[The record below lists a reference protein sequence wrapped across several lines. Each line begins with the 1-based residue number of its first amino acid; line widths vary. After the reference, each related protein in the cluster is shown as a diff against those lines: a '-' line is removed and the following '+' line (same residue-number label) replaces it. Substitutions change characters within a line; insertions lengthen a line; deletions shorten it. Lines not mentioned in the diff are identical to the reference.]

1 MIKIKKKQFIRNGII
16 LTVTSLLIRIISMS
30 FRIYLSDKIG
40 AEGIGLYQLVL
51 TVYLF
56 FSTVTTSGIS
66 LTVTRLVTDYNAR
79 NEPSKAKYVT
89 YKCLVISVI
98 ISIICGFILFVFAD
112 FIGTS
117 FLKDGRTVL
126 SLKILAPSL
135 PFMAFSACLRGYF
148 YAGRK
153 TLQTSGEQLLEQV
166 IEIGVFI
173 FIFTY
178 FSPNELSYACCA
190 IVAGTTCAEFIS
202 FFYSLILYFADSRKQ
217 KCQCEKVQYLGRKI
231 LPIALPVTASSCLR
245 SGLSA
250 IENVLIPSGLKKH
263 GANYTRA
270 LSQYGIISGMAM
282 PVLVFPSVFILPFAT
297 LIIPEMSQASVEKR
311 KNGIHHMTEK
321 MFRLTLLYSLPV
333 MVIFMFFAGQIGEIL
348 YHSNETGFYIALL
361 APVVPLMYLDSVV
374 DGILKGLNEQVS
386 YLAYN
391 IIDSVIRV
399 ILTYI
404 LLPKLGIAGVVIVII
419 VSELLNTSLSI
430 ARLLKITGIR
440 IMIFDWIIRP
450 LICICVPCFISTI
463 IPPFSSPTFNL
474 ICKISF
480 CCLFYLFFLYFTE
493 KKSEKP
499 KHKTSRLLKSK
510 VKA

>member
-1 MIKIKKKQFIRNGII
+1 MIKIKKKQFIRNGFI

-40 AEGIGLYQLVL
+40 AEGIGLYQLIL

-56 FSTVTTSGIS
+56 FSTITTSGMC

-79 NEPSKAKYVT
+79 NEPSKARYVT

-98 ISIICGFILFVFAD
+98 ISVVFGFILFIFAD
-112 FIGTS
+112 FIGTY
-117 FLKDGRTVL
+117 FLKDERTVL

-202 FFYSLILYFADSRKQ
+202 FFYSLILYITDNRKQ
-217 KCQCEKVQYLGRKI
+217 KYRCEKVQYLGRKI

-250 IENVLIPSGLKKH
+250 IENVLIPSGLKKY
-263 GANYTRA
+263 GADYTRA

-311 KNGIHHMTEK
+311 KNGIHYMTEK

-348 YHSNETGFYIALL
+348 YHSNEAGFYIALL
-361 APVVPLMYLDSVV
+361 APVVPLMYLDSIV

-430 ARLLKITGIR
+430 ARLLKITGIQL
-440 IMIFDWIIRP
+440 MIFDWIIRP
-450 LICICVPCFISTI
+450 LICICVPCLIAMILPS
-463 IPPFSSPTFNL
+463 FSSDISDIIF
-474 ICKISF
+474 KIIF
-480 CCLFYLFFLYFTE
+480 CCLFYICFLYLSRKKNE
-493 KKSEKP
+493 KSEC
-499 KHKTSRLLKSK
+499 T
-510 VKA
+510 A